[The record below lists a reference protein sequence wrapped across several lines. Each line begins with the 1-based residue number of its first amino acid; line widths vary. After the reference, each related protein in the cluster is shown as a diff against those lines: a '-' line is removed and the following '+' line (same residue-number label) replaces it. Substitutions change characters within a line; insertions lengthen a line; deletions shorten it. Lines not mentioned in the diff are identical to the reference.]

1 MSSQPNIV
9 FIFSDQQRYD
19 TLACYGNDWIQ
30 TPNLNALADS
40 SFVFERAYVTQPV
53 CTPARSSIVTG
64 LYPHAARMTVNK
76 MNLPPD
82 KKSIAEL
89 ISEDY
94 HTGWFGKWHLGDDVI
109 RQHGFD
115 EWVSTEDGHRP
126 EYTKREYRGTMSDYH
141 NHLVESGFETDVEA
155 ADGTPMFSAWK
166 RANLPEEHQM
176 ASFLGGRAADF
187 IDRNAGG
194 PFMLYVSTFEP
205 HPPYYGPLNDLYD
218 PEELPVG
225 PTFLKVPEG
234 ASMHNTVR
242 ARYCT
247 QYLGQPDAEVDP
259 YLITNAASGNDV
271 TTEAGWRRLR
281 ARYFANITLVD
292 RMVGTIVEALERNG
306 VADNT
311 VIVFTSEHGE
321 MGGDHGMLEKRS
333 MYEESARVPL
343 LMRVPWLSEEQTIL
357 RGSAG
362 HIDLVPTLLELSGG
376 EVPGHLQGKSLAPVL
391 RGERTLEG
399 NDVFVQWNGVSDID
413 DRHLG
418 SEEIN
423 LRNTQPWRT
432 IVRDGWKLALC
443 ATDQCELFDLE
454 NDPYEERNLFDDPD
468 QRERVRNLAARIRL
482 WQHKNGDHAPLP
494 AV

>member
-30 TPNLNALADS
+30 TPNLNALADE

-82 KKSIAEL
+82 KKSVAEMV
-89 ISEDY
+89 SEDY

-141 NHLVESGFETDVEA
+141 NHLVENGFEPDGEA
-155 ADGTPMFSAWK
+155 ADGTRMFSAWK

-187 IDRNAGG
+187 IDRNAGS

-218 PEELPVG
+218 PDELPVG
-225 PTFLKVPEG
+225 PTFLKVPDG

-247 QYLGQPDAEVDP
+247 QHLGQPDAEVDP
-259 YLITNAASGNDV
+259 YLLSNAASGNDV

-343 LMRVPWLSEEQTIL
+343 LMRVPWLSDEQTML
-357 RGSAG
+357 QGAAG
-362 HIDLVPTLLELSGG
+362 HIDLVPTLLELSGS

-391 RGERTLEG
+391 RGEDTLDG

-418 SEEIN
+418 SAEIN

-443 ATDQCELFDLE
+443 ATDQCELFDLN
-454 NDPYEERNLFDDPD
+454 NDPYEEVNLFDDPA

>member
-1 MSSQPNIV
+1 MSSRPNIV

-30 TPNLNALADS
+30 TPNLNALADK

-64 LYPHAARMTVNK
+64 LYPHAAGMTVNR
-76 MNLPPD
+76 MTMSPD

-89 ISEDY
+89 ISDDY
-94 HTGWFGKWHLGDDVI
+94 HSGWFGKWHLGDDVI

-126 EYTKREYRGTMSDYH
+126 QYTKREYRSTMSDYH
-141 NHLVESGFETDVEA
+141 NHLVEHGFEPDVTA
-155 ADGTPMFSAWK
+155 GDGTPMFSAWL
-166 RANLPEEHQM
+166 RADLPEEHQM
-176 ASFLGGRAADF
+176 ASFLAGRAEDF
-187 IDRNAGG
+187 IDRNSDS

-205 HPPYYGPLNDLYD
+205 HSPYYGPLNDLYD
-218 PEELPVG
+218 PDELPVG

-234 ASMHNTVR
+234 GSLHNTVR
-242 ARYCT
+242 AEFCT
-247 QYLGQPDAEVDP
+247 QYLGQTDADVDP
-259 YLITNAASGNDV
+259 YLLNNVAGRNDII
-271 TTEAGWRRLR
+271 TEAGWRQLR
-281 ARYFANITLVD
+281 AWYFANITLVD
-292 RMVGTIVEALERNG
+292 RMVGRIVEALERNG
-306 VADNT
+306 VAENT

-343 LMRVPWLSEEQTIL
+343 LMHVPWLSQEQTML
-357 RGSAG
+357 QGAAG
-362 HIDLVPTLLELSGG
+362 HIDLVPTLLDLSGNDI
-376 EVPGHLQGKSLAPVL
+376 PGHLQGKSLAPVL
-391 RGERTLEG
+391 RGEQTLDG
-399 NDVFVQWNGVSDID
+399 NDVFIEWNGVSDID

-418 SEEIN
+418 SAEIN

-443 ATDQCELFDLE
+443 ATDQCELYNLE
-454 NDPYEERNLFDDPD
+454 NDPYEENNLFNDPD
-468 QRERVRNLAARIRL
+468 QKERIRNLAARIRL

-494 AV
+494 TV

>member
-1 MSSQPNIV
+1 M
-9 FIFSDQQRYD
+9 FSDQQRYD

-30 TPNLNALADS
+30 TPNLNALADK

-76 MNLPPD
+76 MSLPPD
-82 KKSIAEL
+82 KKSIAEM

-94 HTGWFGKWHLGDDVI
+94 HTGWYGKWHLGDDVI

-126 EYTKREYRGTMSDYH
+126 EYTRREYRSTMSDYH
-141 NHLVESGFETDVEA
+141 HHLVEHGFEPDGEA
-155 ADGTPMFSAWK
+155 ADGTPMFSARK

-187 IDRNAGG
+187 IDRNADS

-218 PEELPVG
+218 PEALPVG

-247 QYLGQPDAEVDP
+247 QYLGQPDADVDP
-259 YLITNAASGNDV
+259 YLIGNAASGNDV

-292 RMVGTIVEALERNG
+292 RMVGTIIDALERNG
-306 VADNT
+306 LSENT

-343 LMRVPWLSEEQTIL
+343 LMHVPWLSHEQTIL
-357 RGSAG
+357 RGGAG
-362 HIDLVPTLLELSGG
+362 HIDLVPTLLDISGS

-391 RGERTLEG
+391 RGEQTLDG

-443 ATDQCELFDLE
+443 ATDQCELFDLN
-454 NDPYEERNLFDDPD
+454 NDPYEEKNLFDDPA
-468 QRERVRNLAARIRL
+468 QRERVRNMTARVRL

-494 AV
+494 TV